1 MILINNLRKKYN
13 GNLIFENVNLI
24 FKDKGFY
31 SIFGKSGCGKSTIL
45 NCLSSLDND
54 YEGEIIID
62 GINLKNLIEK
72 ERRNFRIKNFG
83 FVFQSFNLFENLTVI
98 NNLFLVANSDH
109 LRKDDLVIKID
120 EILKFLGIYEL
131 KDEYVKNLSGGE
143 KQRVAIARALIND
156 SKIIF
161 CDEPTGSL
169 DEKSSLEI
177 FKFLKQLS
185 KDHLIICVSHDF
197 ELVSKFSDYIY
208 YFKDNKLVSNPL
220 NDKTSS
226 SLFISKEV
234 NFLAPKL
241 KLKSIYE
248 FIKNTFKTQKLR
260 YLLSSSILSIS
271 LICLGISLLIS
282 SNVSSGINKAFS
294 SIIDDKSLILKKKKE
309 DNEIIRYGASNDDLS
324 LICNEYNEYVD
335 YYGVRYLN
343 NFSDFFI
350 DKNQFYVL
358 KNNLLKEISFLNF
371 QNINNF
377 EYIDNLLEYDL
388 ENQLLNDEIVITMD
402 YSAMEDLC
410 FALEIVRSYESI
422 NEYIKENGL
431 KLVLKTANYYRQY
444 EDEQIFNVKK
454 IIQSPYLKVLHTN
467 ELFNEYILETMMRFP
482 STTNI
487 DANYEIP
494 WVLKKLYYIKTKTF
508 QTTFIDKFLLDK
520 RFKEYVLEGDSS
532 FYSPS
537 QCKVGELC
545 YSNRVFVYKVINN
558 LFDYSI
564 IDELEK
570 FNSDFNTYYYSTPLG
585 YYNYGE
591 SMLNGFSYD
600 LYFSTNENEID
611 SLENNLQK
619 IKKENF
625 ENLSFESKIL
635 KGSLLDNSANNV
647 KFNTKYDGSYQ
658 GKEELNSNEIV
669 ISSKMTSLLNEKNII
684 NKDLFCLQN
693 YEQTFDG
700 KDYFNKFKKVKLK
713 IVGIVDS
720 NKVSIY
726 QKASFSISF
735 FRDLLETSSFY
746 LIPNSIVYEF
756 DKKPSKEIIEKIN
769 NSFHEYVL
777 IDPYDQINNS
787 VSEVFSYINLALVIF
802 TIFASI
808 SSIVLLFVINTINFE
823 EGKRDISILIA
834 LGFQNKEINKLE
846 LAKNF
851 GYTIPGMCSSIFSII
866 VISFLLKDILNSSLG
881 LNVPYSL
888 PLLSIGG
895 IVILTLIISF
905 ISFIF
910 IAYYFNKQNIIKNL
924 H

>member
-1 MILINNLRKKYN
+1 M
-13 GNLIFENVNLI
+13 
-24 FKDKGFY
+24 
-31 SIFGKSGCGKSTIL
+31 
-45 NCLSSLDND
+45 
-54 YEGEIIID
+54 
-62 GINLKNLIEK
+62 
-72 ERRNFRIKNFG
+72 
-83 FVFQSFNLFENLTVI
+83 
-98 NNLFLVANSDH
+98 
-109 LRKDDLVIKID
+109 
-120 EILKFLGIYEL
+120 
-131 KDEYVKNLSGGE
+131 
-143 KQRVAIARALIND
+143 
-156 SKIIF
+156 
-161 CDEPTGSL
+161 
-169 DEKSSLEI
+169 
-177 FKFLKQLS
+177 
-185 KDHLIICVSHDF
+185 
-197 ELVSKFSDYIY
+197 
-208 YFKDNKLVSNPL
+208 
-220 NDKTSS
+220 
-226 SLFISKEV
+226 
-234 NFLAPKL
+234 
-241 KLKSIYE
+241 
-248 FIKNTFKTQKLR
+248 
-260 YLLSSSILSIS
+260 
-271 LICLGISLLIS
+271 
-282 SNVSSGINKAFS
+282 
-294 SIIDDKSLILKKKKE
+294 
-309 DNEIIRYGASNDDLS
+309 
-324 LICNEYNEYVD
+324 
-335 YYGVRYLN
+335 RYLN

-377 EYIDNLLEYDL
+377 VYIDNLLEYDL

-487 DANYEIP
+487 DANYETP

-520 RFKEYVLEGDSS
+520 RFKEYILEGDSS

-647 KFNTKYDGSYQ
+647 KFNTKYDGNYQ

-669 ISSKMTSLLNEKNII
+669 ISTKMASLLNEKNII

-700 KDYFNKFKKVKLK
+700 KDYLNKFKKVKLK